1 MGEEGFSAVRP
12 CSRGVVQRGSLP
24 NTPVLRLA
32 VLCVTAA
39 ACACAV
45 VNVFSSPGT
54 GVPVQAS
61 LSAEDEAAQII
72 DSASASADAD
82 QDAFVN
88 EVLSGNGERHGQ
100 FRCHQCVT

>member
-24 NTPVLRLA
+24 TTPVLRLA

-45 VNVFSSPGT
+45 VNVFSGPGT
-54 GVPVQAS
+54 RAPVQAS

-82 QDAFVN
+82 QDA
-88 EVLSGNGERHGQ
+88 L
-100 FRCHQCVT
+100 